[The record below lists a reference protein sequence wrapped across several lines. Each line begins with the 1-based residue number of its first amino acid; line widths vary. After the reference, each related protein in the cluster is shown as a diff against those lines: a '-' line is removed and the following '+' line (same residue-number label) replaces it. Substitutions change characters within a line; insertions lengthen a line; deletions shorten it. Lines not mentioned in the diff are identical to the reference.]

1 MKIKLFWKDECP
13 KCPEAKS
20 LLSDAPNVEMYN
32 LNDIDGLSEG
42 AFYGIMATPSIIVV
56 DDGGRE
62 LKSFRGEVPTRAQMA
77 EWIIH

>member
-1 MKIKLFWKDECP
+1 VKIKLFWKDECP
-13 KCPEAKS
+13 KCPEAKA
-20 LLSDAPNVEMYN
+20 LLDGAPNVELYN

-56 DDGGRE
+56 DDLGKE
-62 LKSFRGEVPTRAQMA
+62 ITSFRGEVPSRNQMA

>member
-1 MKIKLFWKDECP
+1 VKIKLFWKDDCP
-13 KCPEAKS
+13 KCPEAKN

-56 DDGGRE
+56 DDGGKE

>member
-13 KCPEAKS
+13 KCPEAKA
-20 LLSDAPNVEMYN
+20 LLDGAPNVELYN
-32 LNDIDGLSEG
+32 LNDLDGLSEG

-56 DDGGRE
+56 DDLGKE
-62 LKSFRGEVPTRAQMA
+62 VTSFRGEVPSRNQMA

>member
-20 LLSDAPNVEMYN
+20 LLQDAPNVEMYN
-32 LNDIDGLSEG
+32 LNDMDGLSEG
-42 AFYGIMATPSIIVV
+42 AFYGIMATPSIIVC
-56 DDGGRE
+56 DDGGKE
-62 LKSFRGEVPTRAQMA
+62 LRSFRGEVPTRAQMA

>member
-1 MKIKLFWKDECP
+1 M
-13 KCPEAKS
+13 
-20 LLSDAPNVEMYN
+20 SDAPNVEMYN
-32 LNDIDGLSEG
+32 LNDLDGLSEG

-56 DDGGRE
+56 DDGGKE